1 MSPNDRPPPE
11 ARVVHRLPGRV
22 RLRVPARRGDRD
34 WFSSA
39 VVELAMARGVLSARA
54 DPRLASL
61 LIHHDGPLEAIAA
74 AAERHGLFRL
84 LDLAPRPESLLG
96 GMRGEAAAWNAGLRR
111 AAGDADLASLA
122 FLGLCLSALWQ
133 LARGQILP
141 PAATLAWYA
150 AYLLQGAA
158 ERKDAPPS

>member
-1 MSPNDRPPPE
+1 MSPNDGTLPE
-11 ARVVHRLPGRV
+11 AHVVHRLPGRV
-22 RLRVPARRGDRD
+22 RLRVPSRRGDRD

-39 VVELAMARGVLSARA
+39 VVELAMARGVLTAKA

-61 LIHHDGPLEAIAA
+61 LIHHDGPLQAIAA
-74 AAERHGLFRL
+74 AAERGGLFRL
-84 LDLAPRPESLLG
+84 MDLAPRPESLLG
-96 GMRGEAAAWNAGLRR
+96 EMQGEAAAWNAGLRR

-150 AYLLQGAA
+150 AYLLQATA
-158 ERKDAPPS
+158 RQERTPID